1 MNLFEQAME
10 KKIVKTAPLALRMRP
25 QTLDE
30 FEEQAGIVGRG
41 TLLRKSIEADN
52 LRSAIF
58 FGPPG
63 TGKTTLAAVIAG
75 MTKSAL
81 NDKCR
86 DGGRHDIRRGW
97 RKPGAAVLFMTK
109 NNPFS

>member
-1 MNLFEQAME
+1 MVNLFEQAME

-63 TGKTTLAAVIAG
+63 TGKTTLARVIAG
-75 MTKSAL
+75 MTKSRFETINAVMA
-81 NDKCR
+81 
-86 DGGRHDIRRGW
+86 GVADIRRVVEEARGS
-97 RKPGAAVLFMTK
+97 RSL
-109 NNPFS
+109 